1 MIKYVF
7 TALCKCHDIM
17 KWMNKAEQDGIKS
30 DHIKKDL
37 FSVKKQNHRVKL
49 YKERPHKTR
58 ICKVRSHQ
66 AKNIGKIIK
75 SATSCNENL

>member
-1 MIKYVF
+1 MSYSIVQPSMIKYVF

-37 FSVKKQNHRVKL
+37 FSVKKV
-49 YKERPHKTR
+49 EP
-58 ICKVRSHQ
+58 
-66 AKNIGKIIK
+66 
-75 SATSCNENL
+75 

>member
-1 MIKYVF
+1 MIKYIF

-37 FSVKKQNHRVKL
+37 FSVKKV
-49 YKERPHKTR
+49 EP
-58 ICKVRSHQ
+58 
-66 AKNIGKIIK
+66 
-75 SATSCNENL
+75 